1 MKYGMTLI
9 QGLYFYKMVVSNHLD
24 LDELADVPLEIPEET
39 FQEWLVS
46 QDLVEDYKEWLD
58 HIGFQDNTEY

>member
-1 MKYGMTLI
+1 MNGMTLI
-9 QGLYFYKMVVSNHLD
+9 QGLYFYKMVESNHLD
-24 LDELADVPLEIPEET
+24 LDELGFVPLEIPEET